1 MISALKVIDDTLKK
15 DDFKGG
21 YFKVCTKHSTLMID
35 KLLES
40 DIMNARDI
48 AACEWFQISSTKDT
62 QSNNIEDYLDYFEE
76 QSWELLTYM
85 VNLADKN
92 GNTALHY
99 SVSHKNFDAV
109 SILLDSKVCDVN
121 ATNNAG

>member
-1 MISALKVIDDTLKK
+1 
-15 DDFKGG
+15 
-21 YFKVCTKHSTLMID
+21 MID